1 MRLWKVAQWFPKRR
15 YQQEHTFKSKRQRQS
30 RCKLV
35 RRCMGCGVMCLIEFH
50 KVSFSYEAT
59 PDTQSLSSVSF
70 SVNAGE
76 CVLLTGTSGSGKSTI
91 LRLLNGLI
99 PEFYH
104 GHITGSVCVHGKNAQ
119 SSKIEDKAGVIGSV
133 FQNPRTQFFTVDTT
147 SELAFG
153 LENLAVQEHE
163 IIDRIRATVQNFHIE
178 VLMDRNIFELSGGE
192 KQQIACASIDV
203 LAPEIILLDEPSANL
218 DYEAA
223 EHLRALI
230 AYWKQAGKTILIAE
244 HRINYVWDLADRA
257 FILEQGTLARELTKR
272 EMLHFTDD
280 DAKHCG
286 LRSLKRVSPLCLDT
300 LNAGGGNTG
309 GGVDAGAGDTGGGVG
324 AGEDGTDVGI
334 DAGGRVG
341 AGGRTH
347 HDQTLHHNNF
357 IFLKNFSYS
366 YCKNKTLFSIK
377 DMKIYKGHVT
387 AIVGGNGAGKTTF
400 LETICGI
407 RKNKGGMIVDGTP
420 YTCKQRAGTIF
431 MVMQDVNHQLF
442 TESVL
447 DEVLISQSHADKHE
461 AKQALLDVEL
471 DSLYNRHPMSLSGG
485 QKQRLALA
493 CAIASQAPILLLD
506 EPTSGLDRRHMQM
519 VARIL
524 NHLKHSG
531 RTIITVTHDSE
542 FIECCCDDILHMET
556 L

>member
-1 MRLWKVAQWFPKRR
+1 MRLWKVAQWVPKRR

-35 RRCMGCGVMCLIEFH
+35 RRCMGCDVMCLIEFH

-99 PEFYH
+99 PEFYR
-104 GHITGSVCVHGKNAQ
+104 GHITGSVCMHGKNAQ

-153 LENLAVQEHE
+153 LENLAVHEHE
-163 IIDRIRATVQNFHIE
+163 IINRIRATVQNFHIE
-178 VLMDRNIFELSGGE
+178 TLMDRTIFELSGGE

-272 EMLHFTDD
+272 DMLHFTDD
-280 DAKHCG
+280 DAKRCG
-286 LRSLKRVSPLCLDT
+286 LRSLKRVSPLRLDT
-300 LNAGGGNTG
+300 LNAGSGNTG
-309 GGVDAGAGDTGGGVG
+309 GGVDAGAGDTSGGVG
-324 AGEDGTDVGI
+324 AGGE
-334 DAGGRVG
+334 
-341 AGGRTH
+341 TH
-347 HDQTLHHNNF
+347 HAQTLRHNNF

-366 YCKNKTLFSIK
+366 YRNNQTLFSIK
-377 DMKIYKGHVT
+377 DMKIHKGHVT

-407 RKNKGGMIVDGTP
+407 RKNKGVMIVDGTP
-420 YTCKQRAGTIF
+420 YTYKQRAGTIF

-447 DEVLISQSHADKHE
+447 DEVLISQSHADEHE

-524 NHLKHSG
+524 NQLKSEG